1 MSEWQIPQNL
11 MSVRTSRGP
20 IARRWTSKAASGA
33 SGAGAPTA
41 RAVVV
46 SRDAAV
52 KVVSVMPVT
61 LDAPRL
67 VRGGLRAPP
76 QRSLV
81 SALDGWQRCELA
93 QRRLGRRPLVRGG
106 QQQRQARVRPQ
117 RRGFEDEIEV

>member
-11 MSVRTSRGP
+11 MSIRTSRGP
-20 IARRWTSKAASGA
+20 TARRWISSAASGA

-41 RAVVV
+41 RAGVV

-61 LDAPRL
+61 LDGARL

-76 QRSLV
+76 ERSSV
-81 SALDGWQRCELA
+81 PALDGWQRGEPA
-93 QRRLGRRPLVRGG
+93 QRRLGRRALVRGG
-106 QQQRQARVRPQ
+106 
-117 RRGFEDEIEV
+117 